1 MENNN
6 SKSGNT
12 TKVVLG
18 VLLAASLGGN
28 VYQMQNTK
36 TEVQYVQ
43 AKADSL
49 VIEKTDIENELKAT
63 YDELD
68 KYKGQNAQLDSLLA
82 EANSRVDDQKLRINQ
97 LIKTSKNSQ
106 ELNSKL
112 QAELASL
119 REMRDQYLD
128 KIDSLMLANQQL
140 TVDKENL
147 TGKVDELTKD
157 LASTVD
163 KASIV
168 GVEYVKLATF
178 KKRGNDKYSVTSL
191 AKRTNKFESS
201 FTIMDNKIAKA
212 GEKVVYLQITEPG
225 GKVLGNRSEGS
236 NKFTVKGSNEE
247 QLFTTSTKINY
258 NNDKQEVTM
267 KYEEEE
273 RNFVAGAYKVNIYLD
288 NMLVSSTNIFLK

>member
-6 SKSGNT
+6 SKSGNA

-82 EANSRVDDQKLRINQ
+82 EANSRVDDQKLRISQ
-97 LIKTSKNSQ
+97 LVKTSKNSQ
-106 ELNSKL
+106 ELNAKL
-112 QAELASL
+112 QAELTSL
-119 REMRDQYLD
+119 RELRDQYLD

-140 TVDKENL
+140 SVEKENL

-157 LASTVD
+157 LATTVD
-163 KASIV
+163 KASII
-168 GVEYVKLATF
+168 GVEYVKSATY
-178 KKRGNDKYSVTSL
+178 KKRGNDKYSITSL
-191 AKRTNKFESS
+191 AKRTNKIETS
-201 FTIMDNKIAKA
+201 FTVMDNKIAKA
-212 GEKVVYLQITEPG
+212 GEKVIYLQITEPG

-236 NKFTVKGSNEE
+236 NKFAIKGSNEE
-247 QLFTTSTKINY
+247 QLYTVSTKINY
-258 NNDKQEVTM
+258 NNDKQEVVL
-267 KYEEEE
+267 KWEEEE
-273 RNFVAGAYKVNIYLD
+273 RNFAAGVYKINIFLD
-288 NMLVSSTNIFLK
+288 NMLVSSSNVMLK